1 MLSCLGGC
9 PSRKC
14 VLQNVLCL
22 LIFLENLR
30 HLYIG
35 TSKSNWSVSHK
46 PDTRDDSPKDDHDQF
61 KTTIA
66 LELAARDIV
75 VTRMRCEQL
84 SLRICQEKF
93 QSNKM

>member
-1 MLSCLGGC
+1 M
-9 PSRKC
+9 
-14 VLQNVLCL
+14 LQNILCL

-35 TSKSNWSVSHK
+35 TSKSNWSVSHQ

-61 KTTIA
+61 KTPVA

-75 VTRMRCEQL
+75 VTGMRCEQM
-84 SLRICQEKF
+84 SLRICREKI
-93 QSNKM
+93 

>member
-14 VLQNVLCL
+14 VLQNILCL

-35 TSKSNWSVSHK
+35 TSKSNWSVSHQ

-61 KTTIA
+61 KTPVA
-66 LELAARDIV
+66 LELAATDIM
-75 VTRMRCEQL
+75 VTGMGCEQL
-84 SLRICQEKF
+84 SLRLCREKI